1 MNLFATNCRQTRRM
15 LPAYLNGELKPRA
28 RARVARHLTICA
40 ACDAEYSVSRMVSRE
55 LHSTLPLVG
64 GGSESGRFEIMWRG
78 IAAQLAAAPRPMI
91 STQRWA
97 TTMVAL
103 LVGIVLALAWSPR
116 TSIAGVPTP
125 PTAVR
130 IAASDA
136 GTPVALVLAVRPA
149 FHRIGEVRVSI
160 AATQT
165 PRLQSNYAPAAG
177 ATDTP

>member
-1 MNLFATNCRQTRRM
+1 MNLYSMNCRQTRRV

-28 RARVARHLTICA
+28 RARVARHLATCDT
-40 ACDAEYSVSRMVSRE
+40 CDAVYSAERMVSRE
-55 LHSTLPLVG
+55 LRSTLPLVG
-64 GGSESGRFEIMWRG
+64 GGSESGRFEVMWRG
-78 IAAQLAAAPRPMI
+78 IAAQLAAAPRPVI

-116 TSIAGVPTP
+116 TSVAGVPTP

-136 GTPVALVLAVRPA
+136 GTPVALILAVRPA
-149 FHRIGEVRVSI
+149 FQRIGDSVEV
-160 AATQT
+160 TQT
-165 PRLQSNYAPAAG
+165 PRLQGNYAPVAG

>member
-1 MNLFATNCRQTRRM
+1 MNLFAMNCRQTRRA
-15 LPAYLNGELKPRA
+15 LPAYINRELKPRA
-28 RARVARHLTICA
+28 RARVARHLTTCS
-40 ACDAEYSVSRMVSRE
+40 ACDAEYSASRMVSRE
-55 LHSTLPLVG
+55 LRATLPLVG
-64 GGSESGRFEIMWRG
+64 SVESGRFEIMWRE

-116 TSIAGVPTP
+116 TSVAGVPTP

-130 IAASDA
+130 VAASDA
-136 GTPVALVLAVRPA
+136 GTPVALIMAVRPA
-149 FHRIGEVRVSI
+149 FHRIGDSRVSV